1 MSSPRI
7 PLNIG
12 NTRHGFLRCKTEKAA
27 ADYYEHTLNTF
38 GDKFTDKEKAVLRAL
53 YERRVW
59 EINNQSLSLIGRSR
73 RNGMFITDGE
83 DG

>member
-7 PLNIG
+7 PLNIN
-12 NTRHGFLRCKTEKAA
+12 NTRRGFHRCKTEKAA
-27 ADYYEHTLNTF
+27 ADYYEHALNTF
-38 GDKFTDKEKAVLRAL
+38 GDGFTDKEKNVLRAL

-59 EINNQSLSLIGRSR
+59 EINNQSLSLTGRSR

>member
-1 MSSPRI
+1 MSSPKL

-12 NTRHGFLRCKTEKAA
+12 NTRRGFSRCKTEKAA
-27 ADYYEHTLNTF
+27 ADYYKHTLGTF
-38 GDKFTDKEKAVLRAL
+38 GTNFTDKEKTMLRAL

-59 EINNQSLSLIGRSR
+59 EINNQSLMLLGRSR

>member
-12 NTRHGFLRCKTEKAA
+12 NTRRGFLRCKTEKAA
-27 ADYYEHTLNTF
+27 ADYYKHTLNTF
-38 GDKFTDKEKAVLRAL
+38 GDKFTDKEKTMLRAL

-73 RNGMFITDGE
+73 RNGVFITDGE